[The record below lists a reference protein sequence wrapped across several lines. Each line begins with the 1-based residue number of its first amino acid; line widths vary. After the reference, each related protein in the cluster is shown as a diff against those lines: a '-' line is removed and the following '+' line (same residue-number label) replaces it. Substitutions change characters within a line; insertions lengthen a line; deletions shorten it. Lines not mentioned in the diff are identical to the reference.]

1 MFCSWALGCPHL
13 PPTPQPPLSRIPRLD
28 GAIAAAAA
36 SVSAAA
42 AAPAASELRIHLEAA
57 ELLNK
62 CGKDRRAVTDA
73 GLCLASRGIR
83 KGGGR
88 LCGTFRR
95 REVWFLRLVFSQ
107 EPSCLPPQTPL
118 LTNGRVTVIFT
129 AVVGALDNYPCVTD
143 GRSAADSTGMTKVR
157 AC

>member
-36 SVSAAA
+36 SVSATAATA

-62 CGKDRRAVTDA
+62 CGKRPTRSDGCGT
-73 GLCLASRGIR
+73 LPLIHKNK
-83 KGGGR
+83 KGER
-88 LCGTFRR
+88 LCGTFGRE
-95 REVWFLRLVFSQ
+95 EVWFCALFSPRSRLVYPPADKR
-107 EPSCLPPQTPL
+107 PSDSDFY
-118 LTNGRVTVIFT
+118 GRR
-129 AVVGALDNYPCVTD
+129 
-143 GRSAADSTGMTKVR
+143 RSAG
-157 AC
+157 